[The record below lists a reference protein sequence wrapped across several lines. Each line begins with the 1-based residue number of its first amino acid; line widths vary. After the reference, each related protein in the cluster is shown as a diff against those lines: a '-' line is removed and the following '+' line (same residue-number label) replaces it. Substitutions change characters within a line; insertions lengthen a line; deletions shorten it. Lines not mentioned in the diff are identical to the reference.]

1 MHPRLKKEDQAQL
14 VVNVVVA
21 YLGNTWKI
29 KD

>member
-1 MHPRLKKEDQAQL
+1 MHPKLEKEYQAQL

-21 YLGNTWKI
+21 YFKNTWKK